1 MPQLT
6 LEILEKL
13 FAHCNETYFDGQLP
27 MPKLKL
33 SRAKT
38 RLGQMACKR
47 RGGFRLTGWSPK
59 AHKYYD
65 FSISISTYYSL
76 SNDELEDVMIHEMIH
91 YSIAYTG
98 LEDSSPHGKI
108 FRGLME
114 TINKRFGRHV
124 SVTCSTRRL
133 QPRIT
138 PKPKKRLAL
147 IFELENEGYFLSVVN
162 PRYAGEIELKMQSL
176 KSVKCRTWLETCDER
191 LTGYPQV
198 RSLRARKISREN
210 YLEWLDKAISKG

>member
-76 SNDELEDVMIHEMIH
+76 SDDELEDVMIHEMIH
-91 YSIAYTG
+91 YCIAYTG

-108 FRGLME
+108 FRGP
-114 TINKRFGRHV
+114 V
-124 SVTCSTRRL
+124 
-133 QPRIT
+133 
-138 PKPKKRLAL
+138 
-147 IFELENEGYFLSVVN
+147 
-162 PRYAGEIELKMQSL
+162 
-176 KSVKCRTWLETCDER
+176 
-191 LTGYPQV
+191 
-198 RSLRARKISREN
+198 
-210 YLEWLDKAISKG
+210 